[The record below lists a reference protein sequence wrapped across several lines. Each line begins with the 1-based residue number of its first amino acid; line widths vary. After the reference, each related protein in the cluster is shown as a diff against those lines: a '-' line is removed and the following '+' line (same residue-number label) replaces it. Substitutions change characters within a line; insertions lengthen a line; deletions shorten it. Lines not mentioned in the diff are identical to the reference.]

1 MKKRSH
7 VEKLMVPAER
17 NDRESSNGSGDGIR
31 RRIAETAYNLY
42 EQRGQEDGHDL
53 EDWLKAEAIVKSQ
66 AEH

>member
-1 MKKRSH
+1 MKKRSQ

-31 RRIAETAYNLY
+31 RRIAEAAYNLY